1 MTDRLIDPRLGAAKY
16 QTSHGASSIIEDLSD
31 AGLTFNP
38 APGLDIEDGLQA
50 LQSKMK
56 QHLEGQIVIA
66 HSSEESTGW
75 KRYIAFNYEGNEYEL
90 TLFWE
95 EFSGY
100 DTYWREPDSAP
111 NWVIEW
117 DSEAHQGMSFEHY
130 LDDLTWEMNK

>member
-1 MTDRLIDPRLGAAKY
+1 M
-16 QTSHGASSIIEDLSD
+16 
-31 AGLTFNP
+31 
-38 APGLDIEDGLQA
+38 
-50 LQSKMK
+50 SKMK

-117 DSEAHQGMSFEHY
+117 DSEAHNGMSFEHY

>member
-1 MTDRLIDPRLGAAKY
+1 M
-16 QTSHGASSIIEDLSD
+16 
-31 AGLTFNP
+31 
-38 APGLDIEDGLQA
+38 
-50 LQSKMK
+50 SKIK
-56 QHLEGQIVIA
+56 QHLEEQVVIT

-95 EFSGY
+95 EFNGY
-100 DTYWREPDSAP
+100 DTYWRVPDKTPA
-111 NWVIEW
+111 WVAEW